1 MDARDRGINE
11 ESHLTEAETLN
22 GGTYLTHNNPS
33 GSGPGYKYS
42 DIILPPPPDLLQ
54 VLPIWLKPTRN

>member
-1 MDARDRGINE
+1 MDARERGINE

-22 GGTYLTHNNPS
+22 GGTYLMHNNPS
-33 GSGPGYKYS
+33 GSGPVYKYS
-42 DIILPPPPDLLQ
+42 DVILPPPPDLLQ

>member
-1 MDARDRGINE
+1 MDARERGINE

-22 GGTYLTHNNPS
+22 GGTYLMHNNPS

-42 DIILPPPPDLLQ
+42 DVILPPPPDLLQ